1 MSTNQ
6 TLMRGADLAS
16 PGHFLRV
23 GLGAMALSL
32 LAGCMT
38 VGPDYQ
44 PPAPEAVTLQAAVD
58 PAFSRASPVAAWWSE
73 FDDPTLEQLVQRAL
87 ADNLDLSIA
96 MARVREARALFSEQ
110 RLDQLPHV
118 TAAGSYDRR
127 RQPEVL
133 ADGQRVTT
141 ESALLGLDAAW
152 ELDLFGRQRRATEAA
167 RAALDAEWANHADA
181 QVIVAAEVAGT
192 YFQLRGTQKR
202 IALARRTL
210 ENLQQ
215 TQRLTEDRWALG
227 AGSELDVQSSR
238 ARMKAIEAD
247 IPLLEASEVQARH
260 RLAVLLGQRP
270 GALDGLLQPREVP
283 PYMRA
288 LPIGDPGELL
298 RMRPDVRVA
307 ERRLAAATASVGV
320 ATVDLFPRI
329 SLNGFI
335 GFLSLDGTGLLAGG
349 NKAWALSPT
358 LSWAAFDIGSVR
370 ARLRAT
376 EARAE
381 GVAAE
386 YEKTVLLALEETE
399 NALVRYAR
407 QQQRLL
413 LTAEQAMAA
422 RRAEVL
428 AQALYQ
434 DGAEDFLALLD
445 AQRNLLSAEDALA
458 VAEAAASIEVVGVY
472 KALGGWGQPAGLA
485 GTPAR
490 GRALADVGRT
500 GAR

>member
-1 MSTNQ
+1 
-6 TLMRGADLAS
+6 
-16 PGHFLRV
+16 
-23 GLGAMALSL
+23 
-32 LAGCMT
+32 
-38 VGPDYQ
+38 
-44 PPAPEAVTLQAAVD
+44 
-58 PAFSRASPVAAWWSE
+58 
-73 FDDPTLEQLVQRAL
+73 LVQRAL

-247 IPLLEASEVQARH
+247 RPLLEASAVQARH

-307 ERRLAAATASVGV
+307 ERRLAAATDRKSTRLNSSHVKSSYSVFC
-320 ATVDLFPRI
+320 L
-329 SLNGFI
+329 
-335 GFLSLDGTGLLAGG
+335 
-349 NKAWALSPT
+349 KKK
-358 LSWAAFDIGSVR
+358 
-370 ARLRAT
+370 
-376 EARAE
+376 
-381 GVAAE
+381 
-386 YEKTVLLALEETE
+386 Y
-399 NALVRYAR
+399 
-407 QQQRLL
+407 
-413 LTAEQAMAA
+413 
-422 RRAEVL
+422 
-428 AQALYQ
+428 
-434 DGAEDFLALLD
+434 
-445 AQRNLLSAEDALA
+445 
-458 VAEAAASIEVVGVY
+458 
-472 KALGGWGQPAGLA
+472 
-485 GTPAR
+485 
-490 GRALADVGRT
+490 
-500 GAR
+500 